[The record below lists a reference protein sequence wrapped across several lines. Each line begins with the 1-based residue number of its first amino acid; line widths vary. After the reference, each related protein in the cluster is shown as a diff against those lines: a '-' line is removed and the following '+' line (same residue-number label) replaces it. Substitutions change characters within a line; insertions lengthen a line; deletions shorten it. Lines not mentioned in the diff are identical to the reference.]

1 MNRGATD
8 ERNRA
13 LRRTLR
19 YNFTEAAGL
28 LLSYSKGVQITPN
41 DQSSDYHTSE
51 KESHLLDIVWQH
63 RELSNIH
70 PDWIQTVLRENLR
83 PPITSVLIKLDV
95 SRNKLESLP
104 YQIFQ
109 LSNLIEFDVSNNLL
123 TMLPCPPSCPST
135 CPLSGSQQK
144 IVSQEL
150 TEDEVNNNNKQY
162 MF

>member
-8 ERNRA
+8 DRNRA

-63 RELSNIH
+63 KELSSVH
-70 PDWIQTVLRENLR
+70 PDWIQSVLRENLR
-83 PPITSVLIKLDV
+83 PPICSVLIKLDV
-95 SRNKLESLP
+95 SRNKLETLP
-104 YQIFQ
+104 CQIFQ
-109 LSNLIEFDVSNNLL
+109 LSNLIEFDVSNNKLSV
-123 TMLPCPPSCPST
+123 LPCAPSGPHGKV
-135 CPLSGSQQK
+135 L
-144 IVSQEL
+144 SQEG
-150 TEDEVNNNNKQY
+150 TEEEVIERPSSYWNWN
-162 MF
+162 